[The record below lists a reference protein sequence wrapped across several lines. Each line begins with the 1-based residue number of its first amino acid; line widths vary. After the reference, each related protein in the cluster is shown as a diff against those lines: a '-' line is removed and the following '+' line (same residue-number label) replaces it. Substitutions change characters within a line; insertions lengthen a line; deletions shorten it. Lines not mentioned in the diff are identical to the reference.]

1 MRMIEMEMMKD
12 AVKKFSSKTTATQM
26 LGIGNRKGTRIYE
39 EAFKAGVF

>member
-1 MRMIEMEMMKD
+1 MIEMEMMKD
-12 AVKKFSSKTTATQM
+12 AVKKYSSKTTATQM